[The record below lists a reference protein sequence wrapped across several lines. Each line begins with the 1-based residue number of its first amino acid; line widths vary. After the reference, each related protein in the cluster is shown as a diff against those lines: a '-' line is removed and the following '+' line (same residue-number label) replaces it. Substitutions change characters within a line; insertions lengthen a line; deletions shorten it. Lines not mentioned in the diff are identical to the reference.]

1 MERETTD
8 IEYKEKVTDTFLKTV
23 SAFSNGTG
31 GKSIFGITDRRET
44 VGLSNPEKSA
54 LQIENKI
61 NDSIQPQPLYRISTD
76 TEHHTVTLK
85 VEEGPYKPYHWG
97 NKAYIRRDSS
107 SVNGYHGA
115 VIPDS
120 AEKEPGF

>member
-1 MERETTD
+1 MIMERETTD

-23 SAFSNGTG
+23 SAFSNETG
-31 GKSIFGITDRRET
+31 GKIIFGITDRRES

-61 NDSIQPQPLYRISTD
+61 NDSIQPQPLYRISAD

-85 VEEGPYKPYHWG
+85 VEEGPYKPYYWG

-107 SVNGYHGA
+107 SVEMD
-115 VIPDS
+115 IM
-120 AEKEPGF
+120 EL

>member
-1 MERETTD
+1 MIMERDKTD
-8 IEYKEKVTDTFLKTV
+8 IEYREKVTDTFLKTV

-61 NDSIQPQPLYRISTD
+61 NDSIQPQPQYRISID
-76 TEHHTVTLK
+76 T
-85 VEEGPYKPYHWG
+85 
-97 NKAYIRRDSS
+97 
-107 SVNGYHGA
+107 
-115 VIPDS
+115 
-120 AEKEPGF
+120 